1 MFDKLKDSLRE
12 RTERNAVKSTLSYI
26 KGGESITEEVIFKR
40 SLIPIIG
47 DWGRI
52 YPVITENNHIH
63 YINLIFGGWKNFFKL
78 VILLGIIS
86 LAFYGFYEVT
96 NSCREILKDNFII
109 SKENFGTFNNIAL
122 QNNQDLSKFI
132 LNTTSLGGG

>member
-12 RTERNAVKSTLSYI
+12 RTERNAVKSTLSYT
-26 KGGESITEEVIFKR
+26 KGGETITEEVVFKR

-52 YPVITENNHIH
+52 YPVITENNKIH
-63 YINLIFGGWKNFFKL
+63 LINLIFGGWKNFFKL
-78 VILLGIIS
+78 VILFSIIA

-96 NSCREILKDNFII
+96 TSCREILKDNFLI
-109 SKENFGTFNNIAL
+109 SKENFGTFNDIAL
-122 QNNQDLSKFI
+122 RNNQDLSKYI
-132 LNTTSLGGG
+132 IGNITNVR